1 MRTILLFLLCAGP
14 CNWAYGQMTGLL
26 GDVNLD
32 GTINVLDVQKGIN
45 QALGVLTLTPEA
57 DLDHNA
63 AVDVRDV
70 QNLVN
75 SALGTGGVFQQV
87 TGGITGI
94 DPASLRVTAISDQG
108 IKVEAPLSP
117 EGRFTVS
124 LRTGM
129 GWSIGFLN
137 AQDVLQGWP
146 AFPVGNYTSGT
157 LPLPNLSSGTI
168 MDLGNIA
175 LGMGQNIGTNI
186 LDWFVLAEPPIANLD
201 SNSNGIP
208 DFIDPLFE
216 SISDALGAYIIFLP
230 SDPDPLTILANY
242 INTCV
247 DAHQDVL
254 LRPNLRDTNTN
265 GVPDFLE
272 AFLDCLGDT
281 VTEWINQFDW
291 SGTPLQFWLS
301 DTDGNG
307 WPLIVD
313 SQMTYLITQLPEWL
327 QGLGSPNTLDANGN
341 QIPDFLE
348 EHLSIPG
355 VLGYEIFPDMEHDDD
370 GDGIPDFLDPD
381 FHSDVDTDG
390 DGIPNDVDL
399 DDDNDGLPDYADP
412 HPLTPGAK

>member
-1 MRTILLFLLCAGP
+1 
-14 CNWAYGQMTGLL
+14 L

-32 GTINVLDVQKGIN
+32 GTVNVLDVQKSIN

-87 TGGITGI
+87 TGVITGI
-94 DPASLRVTAISDQG
+94 DPTSMRVTAISDQG
-108 IKVEAPLSP
+108 IKVEAPLSS
-117 EGRFTVS
+117 EGRFTFS

-129 GWSIGFLN
+129 GWSLGILN

-157 LPLPNLSSGTI
+157 LPLPTLSGGAI

-175 LGMGQNIGTNI
+175 LAMGQTIGTNI
-186 LDWFVLAEPPIANLD
+186 LDWFVQAEPPIANSD
-201 SNSNGIP
+201 SSGNGIP
-208 DFIDPLFE
+208 DFMDPLFE
-216 SISDALGAYIIFLP
+216 SITDALSVYLIFLP
-230 SDPDPLTILANY
+230 SDPDPLTILADY

-247 DAHQDVL
+247 EAHQDVL
-254 LRPNLRDTNTN
+254 LRPNLRDANTN
-265 GVPDFLE
+265 GIPDFLE

-281 VTEWINQFDW
+281 FTEWINQFDW
-291 SGTPLQFWLS
+291 SSTPLQYWLS

-313 SQMTYLITQLPEWL
+313 SQLTYLITQLPEWL
-327 QGLGSPNTLDANGN
+327 QGLGSPNTLDTNGN

-348 EHLSIPG
+348 DYVSIPG
-355 VLGYEIFPDMEHDDD
+355 VLGYEIFPDMEHDGD

-381 FHSDVDTDG
+381 FYSDVDTDG